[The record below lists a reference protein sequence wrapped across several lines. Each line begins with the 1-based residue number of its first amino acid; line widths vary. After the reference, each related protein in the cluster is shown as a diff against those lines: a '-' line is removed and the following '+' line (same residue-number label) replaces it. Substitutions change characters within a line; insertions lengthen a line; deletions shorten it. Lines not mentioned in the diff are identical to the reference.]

1 MNNMFKITTE
11 VRDILLTSDS
21 IKNIVDEKIFPII
34 APENTE
40 GDFIVYQRDGYK
52 QDITKMGV
60 YTQKPLVNVIV
71 VSESYARSQDLA
83 SLIYDTLSGDFANP
97 DIRIELED
105 STEDF
110 IDNKYIQVLQFSIKQ
125 R

>member
-1 MNNMFKITTE
+1 MNMFKITTE
-11 VRDILLTSDS
+11 VRAILLASDS
-21 IKNIVDEKIFPII
+21 IKDIVDEKIFPVI

-52 QDITKMGV
+52 RQVPI
-60 YTQKPLVNVIV
+60 VNVIA
-71 VSESYARSQDLA
+71 VSENYDRSQELA
-83 SLIYDTLSGDFANP
+83 SLIYDTLSGDFTDP
-97 DIRIELED
+97 DIYIELED

-110 IDNKYIQVLQFSIKQ
+110 IDNKYIQVLQFSIEQ

>member
-1 MNNMFKITTE
+1 MNNMLKITTD
-11 VRDILLTSDS
+11 VRDILLTSAE
-21 IKNIVDEKIFPII
+21 IKSMIDDKIFPLV
-34 APENTE
+34 APEKTE
-40 GDFIVYQRDGYK
+40 GDYIVYQRDGYK
-52 QDITKMGV
+52 QDTTKMGV
-60 YTQKPLVNVIV
+60 CTQMPLVNVIA
-71 VSESYARSQDLA
+71 VSENYDHSQDLA

-97 DIRIELED
+97 DIHIELED

>member
-1 MNNMFKITTE
+1 MNNMLKITTE
-11 VRDILLTSDS
+11 VRDILLTSGE
-21 IKNIVDEKIFPII
+21 IKSLIDDKIFPLI
-34 APENTE
+34 APEKTE
-40 GDFIVYQRDGYK
+40 GDYIVYQRDGYK
-52 QDITKMGV
+52 QDTTKMGV
-60 YTQKPLVNVIV
+60 CTQMPLVNVIA
-71 VSESYARSQDLA
+71 VSENYDHSQDLA
-83 SLIYDTLSGDFANP
+83 SLIYDTLSGDFVNP

>member
-1 MNNMFKITTE
+1 MFKITTE
-11 VRDILLTSDS
+11 VRAILLASDN
-21 IKNIVDEKIFPII
+21 IKDVVDEKIFPVI

-52 QDITKMGV
+52 QEYTQMGV
-60 YTQKPLVNVIV
+60 SNQKPIVNVTA
-71 VSESYARSQDLA
+71 VSENYDRSQNLA
-83 SLIYDTLSGDFANP
+83 SLIYDTLSGEFTDP
-97 DIRIELED
+97 DIYIELED

-110 IDNKYIQVLQFSIKQ
+110 IDNKYIQILQFSIEQ

>member
-11 VRDILLTSDS
+11 VRAILLASDS
-21 IKNIVDEKIFPII
+21 IKDVVGEKIFPVI
-34 APENTE
+34 APENTK

-52 QDITKMGV
+52 QDSTKFGV
-60 YTQKPLVNVIV
+60 YKQVPIVNVTAI
-71 VSESYARSQDLA
+71 SESYDNSQNLA

-97 DIRIELED
+97 DIHIELED

-110 IDNKYIQVLQFSIKQ
+110 IDNKYIQVLQFSIKN

>member
-1 MNNMFKITTE
+1 MNMFKITTE
-11 VRDILLTSDS
+11 VRAILLASDS
-21 IKNIVDEKIFPII
+21 IRDIVDEKIFPVI

-52 QDITKMGV
+52 QGYTQMGV
-60 YTQKPLVNVIV
+60 SNQKPIVNVTA
-71 VSESYARSQDLA
+71 VSENYDRSQNLA
-83 SLIYDTLSGDFANP
+83 SLIYDTLSGEFTDP
-97 DIRIELED
+97 DIYIELED

-110 IDNKYIQVLQFSIKQ
+110 IDNKYIQVLQFSIEQ